1 VAAPTGNLGDGDL
14 GDAIAVITELAA
26 KLNDE
31 LIDIRRD
38 LHAHPELGRQEFR
51 TTRVI
56 CDRLTTAG
64 LSPTVLPGGSGVV
77 CDIGSA
83 GPRARTIALR
93 ADLDALPIDDEKNG
107 IDYRSTVPGACHA
120 CGHDVHTSVLIGVGV
135 VLAELAGRGD
145 LGGRV
150 RLIFQP
156 AEESM
161 PGGAL
166 DVIAAGALD
175 GVDRILALHCDPRQD
190 VGTVGVRVGP
200 ITGSSDHVRVV
211 LASDGGHTARPHLT
225 GDLVYALAKI
235 VTDVPSILS
244 RRVDPRAGLSVVW
257 GTIRAGGAANAI
269 PQGGEIAG
277 TVRSLDARVWENA
290 EAVVSRAVTDAAA
303 AYGVDVTVDYTR
315 GVPPVINDASSVRL
329 VERVAHALLGEGC
342 VETVE
347 QSLGGEDFAW
357 YLAHVPGALFRLG
370 VQTPGTHDGGD
381 LHQGT
386 FDVDERAIE
395 VGVRLL
401 SALPLLDLDPA
412 RQWWR
417 SAG

>member
-1 VAAPTGNLGDGDL
+1 VADQRLDLSQLGD
-14 GDAIAVITELAA
+14 ELAELVA
-26 KLNDE
+26 KISDE
-31 LIDIRRD
+31 LTDIRRD
-38 LHAHPELGRQEFR
+38 LHSHPELGRRETR
-51 TTRVI
+51 TTAVI
-56 CDRLTTAG
+56 HERLAAAG
-64 LSPTVLPGGSGVV
+64 LTPTVLPGGSGVV
-77 CDIGSA
+77 CDIGHGS
-83 GPRARTIALR
+83 RTVALR
-93 ADLDALPIDDEKNG
+93 ADIDALPIDDEKESVE
-107 IDYRSTVPGACHA
+107 YRSTVPGVCHA
-120 CGHDVHTSVLIGVGV
+120 CGHDVHTAILIGVGV
-135 VLAELAGRGD
+135 VLAQLVQRQEFE
-145 LGGRV
+145 GRV

-161 PGGAL
+161 PGGAI
-166 DVIAAGALD
+166 DVIEAGVLD

-190 VGTVGVRVGP
+190 VGGIGVRIGP

-211 LASDGGHTARPHLT
+211 LNSDGGHTARPHLT

-257 GTIRAGGAANAI
+257 GTVRAGGAANAI
-269 PQGGEIAG
+269 PQNGEIAG

-290 EAVVSRAVTDAAA
+290 EAVVSRAVKDVAV

-315 GVPPVINDASSVRL
+315 GVPPVINDAASVRL
-329 VERVAHALLGEGC
+329 IESVARTLLGDGR

-370 VQTPGTHDGGD
+370 VQVPGTHDGGD

-386 FDVDERAIE
+386 FDVDERAID

-401 SALPLLDLDPA
+401 TAVALLDLDQA
-412 RQWWR
+412 RR
-417 SAG
+417 

>member
-1 VAAPTGNLGDGDL
+1 VADQRLDL
-14 GDAIAVITELAA
+14 GALD
-26 KLNDE
+26 DE
-31 LIDIRRD
+31 LVELVAKISDELVDIRRD
-38 LHAHPELGRQEFR
+38 LHAHPELGRQETR
-51 TTRVI
+51 TTAVI
-56 CDRLTTAG
+56 HERLAAAG
-64 LSPTVLPGGSGVV
+64 LTPTVLPGGSGVI
-77 CDIGSA
+77 CDIGH
-83 GPRARTIALR
+83 GARTVALR
-93 ADLDALPIDDEKNG
+93 ADIDALPIDDEKESV
-107 IDYRSTVPGACHA
+107 DYRSTLPGVCHA
-120 CGHDVHTSVLIGVGV
+120 CGHDVHTAILIGVGV
-135 VLAELAGRGD
+135 VLAQLAQRHELH
-145 LGGRV
+145 GRV

-161 PGGAL
+161 PGGAI
-166 DVIAAGALD
+166 DVIESGALD

-190 VGTVGVRVGP
+190 VGGIGVRIGP

-211 LASDGGHTARPHLT
+211 LNSDGGHTARPHLT
-225 GDLVYALAKI
+225 GDLVYAMAKI

-257 GTIRAGGAANAI
+257 GTVRAGGAANAI
-269 PQGGEIAG
+269 PQNGEIAG

-290 EAVVSRAVTDAAA
+290 EAVVSRAVNDVAV

-315 GVPPVINDASSVRL
+315 GVPPVINDAASVRL
-329 VERVAHALLGEGC
+329 IESVARALLGDGG

-370 VQTPGTHDGGD
+370 VQVPGTHDGGD

-386 FDVDERAIE
+386 FDVDERSID

-401 SALPLLDLDPA
+401 AAVALLDLDQA
-412 RQWWR
+412 RR
-417 SAG
+417 

>member
-1 VAAPTGNLGDGDL
+1 MTGVRPSSLGSVADQRLDLSQLGD
-14 GDAIAVITELAA
+14 ELAELVA
-26 KLNDE
+26 KISDE
-31 LIDIRRD
+31 LTDIRRD
-38 LHAHPELGRQEFR
+38 LHAHPELGRQETR
-51 TTRVI
+51 TTAVI
-56 CDRLTTAG
+56 HERLAAAG
-64 LSPTVLPGGSGVV
+64 LTPTVLPGGSGVV
-77 CDIGSA
+77 CDIGH
-83 GPRARTIALR
+83 GDRTVALR
-93 ADLDALPIDDEKNG
+93 ADIDALPIDDEKEAVE
-107 IDYRSTVPGACHA
+107 YRSTVPGVCHA
-120 CGHDVHTSVLIGVGV
+120 CGHDVHTAILIGVGV
-135 VLAELAGRGD
+135 VLAQLVQRQEFD
-145 LGGRV
+145 GRV

-161 PGGAL
+161 PGGAI
-166 DVIAAGALD
+166 DVIEAGVLD

-190 VGTVGVRVGP
+190 VGGIGVRIGP

-211 LASDGGHTARPHLT
+211 LNSDGGHTARPHLT

-257 GTIRAGGAANAI
+257 GTVRAGGAANAI
-269 PQGGEIAG
+269 PQNGEIAG

-290 EAVVSRAVTDAAA
+290 EAVVSRAVNDVAV

-315 GVPPVINDASSVRL
+315 GVPPVINDAASVRL
-329 VERVAHALLGEGC
+329 IESVARTLLGDGR

-370 VQTPGTHDGGD
+370 VQVPGTHDGGD

-386 FDVDERAIE
+386 FDVDERAID

-401 SALPLLDLDPA
+401 TAVALLDLDQA
-412 RQWWR
+412 RR
-417 SAG
+417 

>member
-1 VAAPTGNLGDGDL
+1 VGTSGELDEIDSVDQIDALALITDL
-14 GDAIAVITELAA
+14 AS

-31 LIDIRRD
+31 LVDIRRD
-38 LHAHPELGRQEFR
+38 LHAHPELGRQEVR

-56 CDRLTTAG
+56 CDRLTAAG

-77 CDIGSA
+77 CDVGA
-83 GPRARTIALR
+83 NRPGVRTIALR
-93 ADLDALPIDDEKNG
+93 ADLDALPIDDEKQG
-107 IDYRSTVPGACHA
+107 VDYRSTVPGACHA
-120 CGHDVHTSVLIGVGV
+120 CGHDVHTAVLIGAGV
-135 VLAELAGRGD
+135 VLSELADRGV

-175 GVDRILALHCDPRQD
+175 GVDRIVALHCDPRQD

-269 PQGGEIAG
+269 PQSGEIAG

-290 EAVVSRAVTDAAA
+290 EGVVSRAVTDAAA

-329 VERVAHALLGEGC
+329 IETVAHSLLGDGC

-370 VQTPGTHDGGD
+370 VQTPGTSDGGD

-401 SALPLLDLDPA
+401 SALPLLDLEQV
-412 RQWWR
+412 R
-417 SAG
+417 

>member
-1 VAAPTGNLGDGDL
+1 MTSAARSQPLGLASPDGLARLAD
-14 GDAIAVITELAA
+14 ELVELVT
-26 KLNDE
+26 KINDE
-31 LIDIRRD
+31 LVEIRRD
-38 LHAHPELGRQEFR
+38 LHAHPELGRQEVR

-56 CDRLTTAG
+56 HERLAAAG
-64 LSPTVLPGGSGVV
+64 LTPAVLPGGSGVI
-77 CDIGSA
+77 CDIGTA
-83 GPRARTIALR
+83 GPGVRTVALR
-93 ADLDALPIDDEKNG
+93 ADIDALPIDDEKQAVS
-107 IDYRSTVPGACHA
+107 YRSTVPGACHA
-120 CGHDVHTSVLIGVGV
+120 CGHDVHTAVLIGVGV
-135 VLAELAGRGD
+135 VLAELADRVD

-166 DVIAAGALD
+166 DAIAAGVLD

-211 LASDGGHTARPHLT
+211 LSSDGGHTARPHLT

-257 GTIRAGGAANAI
+257 GTVRAGGPANAI
-269 PQGGEIAG
+269 PQSGEIAG

-290 EAVVSRAVTDAAA
+290 EDVVTQAVTDVAT
-303 AYGVDVTVDYTR
+303 AYGVTVTVDYTR

-329 VERVAHALLGEGC
+329 VETVARALLGEGC

-370 VQTPGTHDGGD
+370 VQTPGTYDGGD

-401 SALPLLDLDPA
+401 VAAPLVELA
-412 RQWWR
+412 NVRR
-417 SAG
+417 

>member
-1 VAAPTGNLGDGDL
+1 MNTSKAAGDL
-14 GDAIAVITELAA
+14 EQLAERLAELAA
-26 KLNDE
+26 KIEDE
-31 LIDIRRD
+31 LITIRRD

-51 TTRVI
+51 TTTVI
-56 CDRLTTAG
+56 HDRLAAAG
-64 LSPTVLPGGSGVV
+64 LTPRVLAGGSGVV
-77 CDIGSA
+77 CDIGSSA
-83 GPRARTIALR
+83 PGVRTVALR
-93 ADLDALPIDDEKNG
+93 ADIDALPIDDEKQTTA
-107 IDYRSTVPGACHA
+107 YRSTVPGVCHA
-120 CGHDVHTSVLIGVGV
+120 CGHDVHTAVLIGVGV
-135 VLAELAGRGD
+135 VLAELESQGEND

-156 AEESM
+156 AEEAM

-166 DVIAAGALD
+166 DVIEAGGLD
-175 GVDRILALHCDPRQD
+175 GVDRIVALHCDPRQD
-190 VGTVGVRVGP
+190 VGTVGVRIGA

-211 LASDGGHTARPHLT
+211 LGSDGGHTARPHLT

-257 GTIRAGGAANAI
+257 GSVRAGGPANAI
-269 PQGGEIAG
+269 PQNGEIAG

-290 EAVVSRAVTDAAA
+290 EDVVTQAVSDVAL
-303 AYGVDVTVDYTR
+303 AYGVAVTVDYTR
-315 GVPPVINDASSVRL
+315 GVPPVINDAASVRL
-329 VERVAHALLGEGC
+329 IESVSRAVLGDGA

-370 VQTPGTHDGGD
+370 VRSPQSHDSPSSSDGGD

-386 FDVDERAIE
+386 FDVDEGAIDI
-395 VGVRLL
+395 GVRLL
-401 SALPLLDLDPA
+401 AAAALQDLA
-412 RQWWR
+412 QSR
-417 SAG
+417 A